1 MELLFLYGP
10 PASGKLTIAEEI
22 SQQTGLPIFHN
33 HLTRDLV
40 AEVFP
45 RSLSE
50 NYQLVTDLRN
60 NVFAYCAAHGHSIIF
75 TWVYDGPDDD
85 AALTSMVEAVCSN
98 GGTVRF
104 VEIQASIEDLAKR
117 VVQESRKRH
126 KKLSDPEK
134 LRQFISIKP
143 TASVPYADIFM
154 VDSSKNSATESA
166 RLIIDHFQLNK

>member
-22 SQQTGLPIFHN
+22 SKQTGLPIFHN

-45 RSLSE
+45 DSLSE

-60 NVFAYCAAHGHSIIF
+60 NVFTYCAAHGHSVIF

-85 AALTSMVEAVCSN
+85 AALASMVDSVRSN

-104 VEIQASIEDLAKR
+104 VEIQASVEDLVKR

-126 KKLSDPEK
+126 KKLSDPDK
-134 LRQFISIKP
+134 LRDFMAKKP
-143 TASVPYADIFM
+143 TVSVPYPDILI
-154 VDSSKNSATESA
+154 VDSSMRSPAESA
-166 RLIIDHFQLNK
+166 QLIIDHFQLIS